1 MRLKEREDKKK
12 RINKKRNDKQNYPQI
27 NLEIEKTELKKII
40 KNTLK
45 HLTTLACVCKYKH

>member
-27 NLEIEKTELKKII
+27 KLEIE
-40 KNTLK
+40 
-45 HLTTLACVCKYKH
+45 

>member
-27 NLEIEKTELKKII
+27 NLEIE
-40 KNTLK
+40 
-45 HLTTLACVCKYKH
+45 

>member
-27 NLEIEKTELKKII
+27 KLQIE
-40 KNTLK
+40 
-45 HLTTLACVCKYKH
+45 

>member
-27 NLEIEKTELKKII
+27 SLEIE
-40 KNTLK
+40 
-45 HLTTLACVCKYKH
+45 

>member
-27 NLEIEKTELKKII
+27 NYRLNKQ
-40 KNTLK
+40 N
-45 HLTTLACVCKYKH
+45 